1 MNNYKSVSIFLI
13 FISFISFFAGFYF
26 DENSAGAGTHAGDFI
41 HSWNNI
47 QIYLNNDLSS
57 SLNHENFL
65 SGRTPLMY
73 ILHELFNPF
82 LDSKIGYRR
91 SVFLLSLLLPI
102 LFYFS
107 LRQRFKKEDNI
118 LLFLISST
126 VLLSPYF
133 RTSSYWGLEENYGL
147 ISLLLSFLFLNFFLE
162 NNKNSDYKIYF
173 QIILLTFFSSCCLY
187 FDYKLAIIPI
197 ICFFKIIF
205 SKKLVKHKIFSV
217 FCYFVFSLPCIY
229 IIILWGGL
237 VQESVVQ
244 ARGFGEEF
252 NYSHI
257 GYSSTMICFYLMPL
271 LFFKGEKLLS
281 LVKNFFLDKKNYY
294 LISLFFVYFFFL
306 SNNLLFSEEALL
318 ERGYL
323 HGGSIFF
330 DEPISIGKGYIHKL
344 SIILFNDEF
353 FRTIFTYL
361 SFFFSW
367 LVILIYLNRNFKDL
381 SIVSYFF
388 VISILLFPVLQE
400 YFDPVLILLAFTFF
414 NTKLILNYK
423 NSIVLF
429 LYLAIFLITTNIYY
443 SNLIN

>member
-1 MNNYKSVSIFLI
+1 MC
-13 FISFISFFAGFYF
+13 SFF
-26 DENSAGAGTHAGDFI
+26 S
-41 HSWNNI
+41 
-47 QIYLNNDLSS
+47 
-57 SLNHENFL
+57 
-65 SGRTPLMY
+65 
-73 ILHELFNPF
+73 
-82 LDSKIGYRR
+82 IG
-91 SVFLLSLLLPI
+91 
-102 LFYFS
+102 
-107 LRQRFKKEDNI
+107 
-118 LLFLISST
+118 
-126 VLLSPYF
+126 
-133 RTSSYWGLEENYGL
+133 
-147 ISLLLSFLFLNFFLE
+147 
-162 NNKNSDYKIYF
+162 
-173 QIILLTFFSSCCLY
+173 
-187 FDYKLAIIPI
+187 
-197 ICFFKIIF
+197 FFKISFEFGTELKIF
-205 SKKLVKHKIFSV
+205 AQRLITFSFNLLRLIKQPNVTKPFFAAGVRSIFFTSKLGLLRQTQIFGKHKIFSV

-381 SIVSYFF
+381 SNTIKHYETLSN
-388 VISILLFPVLQE
+388 ILEHYQTFWNTIKHFGTLSK
-400 YFDPVLILLAFTFF
+400 ILEHYQRF
-414 NTKLILNYK
+414 
-423 NSIVLF
+423 
-429 LYLAIFLITTNIYY
+429 
-443 SNLIN
+443 